1 MGLNK
6 YLSNRFEDTSVELW
20 HRLIKV
26 CLTWQ
31 LIFCTIF
38 PAALTVME
46 EVLIF
51 QKWLELDYYVGSLF
65 TWLHYFVGAAL
76 WEMK

>member
-1 MGLNK
+1 
-6 YLSNRFEDTSVELW
+6 
-20 HRLIKV
+20 
-26 CLTWQ
+26 
-31 LIFCTIF
+31 
-38 PAALTVME
+38 ME

-76 WEMK
+76 SEMK